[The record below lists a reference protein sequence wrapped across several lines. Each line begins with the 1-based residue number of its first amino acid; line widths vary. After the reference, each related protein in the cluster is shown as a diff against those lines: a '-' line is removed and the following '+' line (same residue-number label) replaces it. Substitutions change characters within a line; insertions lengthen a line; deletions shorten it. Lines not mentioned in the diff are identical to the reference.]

1 MSFADANRAQIRYI
15 EESTFGVTPAS
26 GTTREVRLTS
36 SSLTANKETVVS
48 DELRADRMVSDIVEV
63 AASSGGD
70 INFEWSSGPQD
81 EFLAAFLLSQWE
93 RPMTMDFWEGIVLSI
108 ATSSTIVVGGSDITS
123 YIVDGRTIK
132 LSGWAD
138 GNNNGYFTVSGT
150 NFAGGNTTITIV
162 ETTLVAESGTVSA
175 RVYDAND
182 VILTGNTSIS
192 AGATGFDGNATDP
205 FAAAIAAGQLQ
216 IGQKIFVEGLGI
228 ETGTLTGTD
237 PNALATSS
245 VTISDGVNSATLLA
259 GTDYVVGT
267 DADTDL
273 AALTAAINGLRFLTL
288 SPVNVKATHSTATDV
303 ITVTNLNLTGGS
315 IVETVADANLAVV
328 DFTGGVTGSRG
339 FFTITSLADDLIGTS
354 PAPAVVAAGDPVTI
368 KGSHL
373 KNPGV
378 VSDIAQRYFS
388 IETAFQDVSQF
399 MVQDGMVPGTFSL
412 EIATG
417 AIVTGTIGFE
427 GRETELVQTS
437 LLGLA
442 PYETLV
448 SQPGDVVNATT
459 DVGNLV
465 KDGSPLA
472 ACIQSLSLTGEASLR
487 MQNCVGSKFPQGIG
501 TGRFNLTGSMT
512 VFFETQELFEDFIN
526 HDTVSLE
533 FTITDSEGSVYY
545 FGIPAFKLSQDEISP
560 GGIDQ
565 DVFENIE
572 FTAFRDATTNT
583 MLQIDR
589 FSPNDA
595 V

>member
-1 MSFADANRAQIRYI
+1 LSFADANRAQIRYI

-26 GTTREVRLTS
+26 GTAREVRLTS

-63 AASSGGD
+63 SASSGGD

-93 RPMTMDFWEGIVLSI
+93 RPMTMDFWEGIVLSVTG
-108 ATSSTIVVGGSDITS
+108 ASTIVISGADYTGYLTN
-123 YIVDGRTIK
+123 GRVIK
-132 LSGWAD
+132 LAGWVDPA
-138 GNNNGYFTVSGT
+138 NNGYFTIASAAFG
-150 NFAGGNTTITIV
+150 AGNTTITIV
-162 ETTLVAESGTVSA
+162 ETSLVAETGTVRA

-182 VILTGNTSIS
+182 VVVLNNTAIS
-192 AGATGFDGNATDP
+192 LGASGLDGNATDP
-205 FAAAIAAGQLQ
+205 FAAAIAAGQFQ
-216 IGQKIFVEGLGI
+216 IGQKIYVDAVDAR
-228 ETGTLTGTD
+228 ETGTVTFAAGAATTTITVNDGTNTAVLVSGTD
-237 PNALATSS
+237 FTLVGTATTDGDAFAAAVNALR
-245 VTISDGVNSATLLA
+245 
-259 GTDYVVGT
+259 Y
-267 DADTDL
+267 
-273 AALTAAINGLRFLTL
+273 RTL
-288 SPVNVKATHSTATDV
+288 SPVNVVAVNAAGTV
-303 ITVTNLNLTGGS
+303 TVTNLNATGGS
-315 IVETVADANLAVV
+315 LVETVDDVNVTVV
-328 DFTGGVTGSRG
+328 DFAGGVAGASS
-339 FFTITSLADDLIGTS
+339 FYTITALADDLLSLS
-354 PAPAVVAAGDPVTI
+354 PTPPVVAAGGNITI

-378 VSDIAQRYFS
+378 VTDIAQRYFT

-399 MVQDGMVPGTFSL
+399 MVQDGMVAGTFSL

-427 GRETELVQTS
+427 GRETALVQTS
-437 LLGLA
+437 VLGNA
-442 PYETLV
+442 PYTTLAA
-448 SQPGDVVNATT
+448 QPGDVVNATT

-472 ACIQSLSLTGEASLR
+472 ACIQSLSITGEASLR

-512 VFFETQELFEDFIN
+512 VFFETQELFTDFID

-533 FTITDSEGSVYY
+533 FTITDAEGSVYY
-545 FGIPAFKLSQDEISP
+545 FNIPAFKLSQDEIAP

-583 MLQIDR
+583 MLMVDR
-589 FSPNDA
+589 FSPNAA

>member
-63 AASSGGD
+63 SASSGGD

-93 RPMTMDFWEGIVLSI
+93 RPMTMDFWEGIVVSV
-108 ATSSTIVVGGSDITS
+108 ATASTVVVSGSDITG
-123 YIVDGRTIK
+123 YLTNGRFLKLDGWTNP
-132 LSGWAD
+132 A
-138 GNNNGYFTVSGT
+138 NNGYFTISSSV
-150 NFAGGNTTITIV
+150 FATGNTTITLV
-162 ETTLVAESGTVSA
+162 ESTLVAETGTTTA

-182 VILTGNTSIS
+182 VVVLNNAAIS
-192 AGATGFDGNATDP
+192 VGATGFDGNASDP
-205 FAAAIAAGQLQ
+205 FAAAIAAGQFQ
-216 IGQKIFVEGLGI
+216 IGQKIYAAVEDAH
-228 ETGTLTGTD
+228 ETGTVTFAASASVTTVSVGDGTNTVALVSGVDFILTGTATTD
-237 PNALATSS
+237 GDNFAAAVNALRFH
-245 VTISDGVNSATLLA
+245 TL
-259 GTDYVVGT
+259 T
-267 DADTDL
+267 
-273 AALTAAINGLRFLTL
+273 
-288 SPVNVKATHSTATDV
+288 PVNVKAVNAAGAV
-303 ITVTNLNLTGGS
+303 TVTNLGAVTGGA
-315 IVETVADANLAVV
+315 ITEDVVDANVTVV
-328 DFTGGVTGSRG
+328 NFSGGVAGVVG
-339 FFTITSLADDLIGTS
+339 YYTITALADDLLTVN
-354 PAPAVVAAGDPVTI
+354 PAPAVVAAGGAITI

-373 KNPGV
+373 KNSGV
-378 VSDIAQRYFS
+378 VSDIAQRYFT

-399 MVQDGMVPGTFSL
+399 MVQDGMVAGTFSL

-427 GRETELVQTS
+427 GRETSLVQTS
-437 LLGLA
+437 ALGLA
-442 PYETLV
+442 PYTTLV

-459 DVGNLV
+459 DVGNIV
-465 KDGSPLA
+465 KDGAALA
-472 ACIQSLSLTGEASLR
+472 ACIQSLSLTGEANLR

-512 VFFETQELFEDFIN
+512 VFFETQELFQDFIN

-533 FTITDSEGSVYY
+533 FTITDAEGMVYY
-545 FGIPAFKLSQDEISP
+545 FGIPTFKISQNEISP

-572 FTAFRDATTNT
+572 FTAFRDPTTNT
-583 MLQIDR
+583 MFQVDR
-589 FSPNDA
+589 FSPNAA

>member
-63 AASSGGD
+63 SASSGGE

-108 ATSSTIVVGGSDITS
+108 TGVSTIVINGSDVT
-123 YIVDGRTIK
+123 DFLTNGRFIK
-132 LSGWAD
+132 LAGWVNPA
-138 GNNNGYFTVSGT
+138 NNGYFTIASSA
-150 NFAGGNTTITIV
+150 FSAGATTITIS
-162 ETTLVAESGTVSA
+162 EATLVAETGTVNS

-182 VILTGNTSIS
+182 VIVLNDTSIS
-192 AGATGFDGNATDP
+192 LGATGIDGNATNP
-205 FAAAIAAGQLQ
+205 FATAIAAGQLQ
-216 IGQKIFVEGLGI
+216 LGQKIYVDSAGAREA
-228 ETGTLTGTD
+228 GTVTFAAGAATTTISVGDGTNTAVLVSGTD
-237 PNALATSS
+237 FTLVGTATTDGDAFAAAVNALR
-245 VTISDGVNSATLLA
+245 
-259 GTDYVVGT
+259 Y
-267 DADTDL
+267 
-273 AALTAAINGLRFLTL
+273 RTL
-288 SPVNVKATHSTATDV
+288 SPVNVIATNAAG
-303 ITVTNLNLTGGS
+303 TVTITNLN
-315 IVETVADANLAVV
+315 A
-328 DFTGGVTGSRG
+328 TGGV
-339 FFTITSLADDLIGTS
+339 ITEDVDDANVTVVNFAGGVAGASAYYTVTALTDDLLTVS
-354 PAPAVVAAGDPVTI
+354 PAPPVVAAGSNIVV

-378 VSDIAQRYFS
+378 ISDIQQRYFT
-388 IETAFQDVSQF
+388 IETAFEDVSQY
-399 MVQDGMVPGTFSL
+399 MVQDGMVAGSFSL

-437 LLGLA
+437 LLGNA
-442 PYETLV
+442 PYAQLS

-465 KDGSPLA
+465 KDGSVLNV
-472 ACIQSLSLTGEASLR
+472 CMQSLSLSGEANLR

-533 FTITDSEGSVYY
+533 FTITDSEGMVYY
-545 FGIPAFKLSQDEISP
+545 FGIPSFKISQNEIAP

-583 MLQIDR
+583 MFQVDR
-589 FSPNDA
+589 FSPNVA

>member
-1 MSFADANRAQIRYI
+1 MAFADANRAQIRYI

-26 GTTREVRLTS
+26 GDSREVRLTS

-63 AASSGGD
+63 AASSGGE

-93 RPMTMDFWEGIVLSI
+93 RPMTMDFWEGIILEVTG
-108 ATSSTIVVGGSDITS
+108 ASTIAVNGLDITN
-123 YIVDGRTIK
+123 YLTDGRYIK
-132 LSGWAD
+132 LDGWVNPA
-138 GNNNGYFTVSGT
+138 NNGYFTIASSA
-150 NFAGGNTTITIV
+150 FAAGVTTITV
-162 ETTLVAESGTVSA
+162 SESTLVAETGTVNS
-175 RVYDAND
+175 RLYDAND
-182 VILTGNTSIS
+182 VIVLNNTSIS
-192 AGATGFDGNATDP
+192 LGAGGIEGNATDP

-216 IGQKIFVEGLGI
+216 LGQKIYVNSTGSR
-228 ETGTLTGTD
+228 ETADQVLAGVLTG
-237 PNALATSS
+237 S
-245 VTISDGVNSATLLA
+245 VLTISDGVNSNTVTAV
-259 GTDYVVGT
+259 TDYAVGV
-267 DADTDL
+267 DADTDG
-273 AALTAAINGLRFLTL
+273 AALAAAINALRFRTL
-288 SPVNVKATHSTATDV
+288 NPVQVSATFDSGTD
-303 ITVTNLNLTGGS
+303 TVTITNLRGTGGS
-315 IVETVADANLAVV
+315 VTETTADANLTVN
-328 DFTGGVTGSRG
+328 DFSGGVAGAER
-339 FFTITSLADDLIGTS
+339 FYTITALTDDDLTVS
-354 PAPAVVAAGDPVTI
+354 PTPPTVAAGGNITI

-373 KNPGV
+373 KNPGAIN
-378 VSDIAQRYFS
+378 DIQQRYFT
-388 IETAFQDVSQF
+388 IETAFADIGQY
-399 MVQDGMVPGTFSL
+399 MIQDGMVAGSFSL

-427 GRETELVQTS
+427 GRSTDLVQTS
-437 LLGLA
+437 VLGNA
-442 PYETLV
+442 PYAQLA

-465 KDGSPLA
+465 KDGSVLNV
-472 ACIQSLSLTGEASLR
+472 CMQSLSLTGEANLR

-526 HDTVSLE
+526 HETVSLE
-533 FTITDSEGSVYY
+533 FTITDSEGMVYY
-545 FGIPAFKLSQDEISP
+545 FVIPSFKISQNEIAP

-583 MLQIDR
+583 MFQVDR
-589 FSPNDA
+589 FSPNDP

>member
-26 GTTREVRLTS
+26 GTAREVRLTS

-63 AASSGGD
+63 SASSGGD

-93 RPMTMDFWEGIVLSI
+93 RPMTMDFWEGIVLSVTG
-108 ATSSTIVVGGSDITS
+108 ASTIVISGADYTGYLTN
-123 YIVDGRTIK
+123 GRVIK
-132 LSGWAD
+132 LAGWVDPA
-138 GNNNGYFTVSGT
+138 NNGYFTIASAAFG
-150 NFAGGNTTITIV
+150 AGNTTITIV
-162 ETTLVAESGTVSA
+162 ETSLVAETGTVRA

-182 VILTGNTSIS
+182 VVVLNNTAIS
-192 AGATGFDGNATDP
+192 LGASGLDGNATDP
-205 FAAAIAAGQLQ
+205 FAAAIAAGQFQ
-216 IGQKIFVEGLGI
+216 IGQKIYVDAVDAR
-228 ETGTLTGTD
+228 ETGTVTFAAGAATTTITVNDGTNTAVLVSGTD
-237 PNALATSS
+237 FTLVGTATTDGDAFAAAVNALR
-245 VTISDGVNSATLLA
+245 
-259 GTDYVVGT
+259 Y
-267 DADTDL
+267 
-273 AALTAAINGLRFLTL
+273 RTL
-288 SPVNVKATHSTATDV
+288 SPVNVVAVNAAGTV
-303 ITVTNLNLTGGS
+303 TVTNLNATGGS
-315 IVETVADANLAVV
+315 LVETVDDVNVTVV
-328 DFTGGVTGSRG
+328 DFAGGVAGASS
-339 FFTITSLADDLIGTS
+339 FYTITALADDLLSLS
-354 PAPAVVAAGDPVTI
+354 PTPPVVAAGGNITI

-378 VSDIAQRYFS
+378 VTDIAQRYFT

-399 MVQDGMVPGTFSL
+399 MVQDGMVAGTFSL

-427 GRETELVQTS
+427 GRETALVQTS
-437 LLGLA
+437 VLGNA
-442 PYETLV
+442 PYTTLAA
-448 SQPGDVVNATT
+448 QPGDVVNATT

-472 ACIQSLSLTGEASLR
+472 ACIQSLSITGEASLR

-512 VFFETQELFEDFIN
+512 VFFETQELFTDFID

-533 FTITDSEGSVYY
+533 FTITDAEGSVYY
-545 FGIPAFKLSQDEISP
+545 FNIPAFKLSQDEIAP

-583 MLQIDR
+583 MLMVDR
-589 FSPNDA
+589 FSPNAA